1 MAHII
6 GAAPLALP
14 CHALAT
20 LSFFKNRT
28 RPVSSL
34 TAAVQA
40 AFAPQGLLSH
50 AEAQFRP
57 RDGQTRMA
65 LAVAEAI
72 EQRQTL
78 VVEAGTGVG
87 KTYAYLV
94 PALLSGQR
102 LLVSTATRAL
112 QDQLF
117 ARDLPRLVA
126 ALGMP
131 LRMARLKGRSAY
143 LCTERLER
151 VRQGRAAPQD
161 PQVLRSV
168 ALVERWARTTRTGDL
183 SELPGL
189 DERSPV
195 LPLVTST
202 RDNCLGSDC
211 PHWQDCHVNAA
222 RREALAADVVVINH
236 HLMFADLDVRESGVA
251 QLLPSVGVVVVDEAH
266 QLNDTGVQFAG
277 QSLSGQQLLAYARD
291 ALRAGQAQARGMA
304 DWLVLSAR
312 VEQALRELRLAA
324 GQAPVG
330 GRLPWQ
336 GVTPQ
341 GLDAVR
347 WRAALVALGRSLRAL
362 LEPLAQLQVS
372 DPELRRLFERGSELL
387 RRLATFAAAAVEDTV
402 RWLELGSQQLRML
415 ESPLTIAHIM
425 RTRLLGTELPQQ
437 QEAHRQQEQ
446 EQEQEG
452 QDAQKGPQDG
462 SGVQEPASGTAW
474 IFTSATLGD
483 DERLSWFTEPCGLR
497 EAKVLRVDSPFDYA
511 RQAALYVPRSFAQA
525 GSATH
530 SADVA
535 RLALDAA
542 QRLGGRTL
550 VLTTTLR
557 ALHAIGDALQQ
568 SLGLFGELDVLVQ
581 GQAPKLA
588 LIERFVAAG
597 ESAGAGAGRGCILV
611 ASATFWEGVDLPGD
625 ALQLVVIDKLPFP
638 PPDDPLVEARSRS
651 LESVG
656 RQAFADYMLPE
667 AAMALKQGAGR
678 LIRRE
683 TDRGVLVVCDP
694 RLATKG
700 YGRRLRA
707 ALPPMRNLE
716 DEPAFVQAL
725 DALAQPAPQLTTAS
739 TTTSALP

>member
-1 MAHII
+1 MH
-6 GAAPLALP
+6 
-14 CHALAT
+14 
-20 LSFFKNRT
+20 
-28 RPVSSL
+28 SL

-40 AFAPQGLLSH
+40 AFAPQGLLSR
-50 AEAQFRP
+50 AEAQFLP
-57 RDGQTRMA
+57 REGQTRMA
-65 LAVAEAI
+65 LAVAQAI

-102 LLVSTATRAL
+102 VLVSTATRAL

-143 LCTERLER
+143 LCLERLER
-151 VRQGRAAPQD
+151 VRQGRTAPQD

-168 ALVERWARTTRTGDL
+168 ALVERWSRTTRTGDL
-183 SELPGL
+183 GELPTL
-189 DERSPV
+189 DERSPA

-211 PHWQDCHVNAA
+211 PHWQDCHVNVA
-222 RREALAADVVVINH
+222 RRAALEADVVVINH

-277 QSLSGQQLLAYARD
+277 QSLSGQQLTGYARD
-291 ALRAGQAQARGMA
+291 VLRTGQELARGMA
-304 DWLVLSAR
+304 DWMALSAR

-324 GQAPVG
+324 GKAPVG

-341 GLDAVR
+341 GLDANS
-347 WRAALVALGRSLRAL
+347 WRTALVTLGRSLRAL
-362 LEPLAQLQVS
+362 LEPLVPLQVS
-372 DPELRRLFERGSELL
+372 DPELRRLFERGNDLL

-425 RTRLLGTELPQQ
+425 RTRLLGLTQAHEQSEEPM
-437 QEAHRQQEQ
+437 QEAELSEHKAPRES
-446 EQEQEG
+446 
-452 QDAQKGPQDG
+452 AAAAPP
-462 SGVQEPASGTAW
+462 EPASGTAW

-497 EAKVLRVDSPFDYA
+497 EAQVLRVDSPFDYA
-511 RQAALYVPRSFAQA
+511 RQAALYVPRPFAEA
-525 GSATH
+525 GSPTH
-530 SADVA
+530 SAEVA

-557 ALHAIGDALQQ
+557 ALHAIGDTLQQ

-597 ESAGAGAGRGCILV
+597 EGKGASAGRGCILV

-694 RLATKG
+694 RLTTKG

-707 ALPPMRNLE
+707 ALPPMRTLV
-716 DEPAFVQAL
+716 DEQAFDQAL
-725 DALAQPAPQLTTAS
+725 QALTQPAPQITTAS
-739 TTTSALP
+739 TTTSVLP